1 MEENYILLMIQNFNG
16 SLNEN
21 IKLNI
26 VKQKENI
33 CDLVAE
39 WLCNRLQP
47 YLYQFKSGRGL
58 QKTYPI
64 SLMDKTDGYE
74 PSIIGSIPILGTK
87 YFMTNTHFLRVAL

>member
-1 MEENYILLMIQNFNG
+1 M
-16 SLNEN
+16 
-21 IKLNI
+21 
-26 VKQKENI
+26 